1 MSPCP
6 KAKKNSDSAII
17 GSKDQLKI
25 ILETIGA
32 QTEEDIAFISSD
44 DAVEY
49 YKQLVSLCKMKVP
62 FESRFKKCSKELIDL
77 LRSMLEFNPGLRPT
91 AKQLLANKIFDNY
104 RN

>member
-1 MSPCP
+1 
-6 KAKKNSDSAII
+6 
-17 GSKDQLKI
+17 
-25 ILETIGA
+25 
-32 QTEEDIAFISSD
+32 
-44 DAVEY
+44 
-49 YKQLVSLCKMKVP
+49 MKVP